1 MPMPGAGDSYF
12 YEWYVG
18 LKHVI
23 KMLNPDSGIKHVI
36 FQHDDYDTI
45 DDVVVEYTNG
55 DTQVCYQVKHN
66 IGTATPNNLTF
77 GSMLET
83 PKRKKGH
90 GAPKEK
96 KCLFEAMFWGWKK
109 AASDTTITPVLFTN
123 RKILDRRAGR
133 HLNGISYSAYAVN
146 DFIYQIQNII
156 QVQGDS
162 TDLVISDEAL
172 RCQWEELCN
181 TLSSVQRADLIA
193 FIKHFRIEA
202 NQPRLSDMRQSLV
215 DLIAQTFECNE
226 SIAWDLFAKLLVGLT
241 DWTTTERKNR
251 EVKLED
257 VYSVLSIEPDLDD
270 SQHRLIPPYPFFES
284 RRSFCE
290 TLVNQIKA
298 TKNKVVFVS
307 GNPGSGKTSVISF
320 IQSEYNLFS
329 LRYHTFRP
337 ISPEQRFY
345 NTDPGMCTQENLW
358 GTLLSQLR
366 KKLKGHLAEYK
377 VPVSNKLIS
386 IDTLRG
392 EVMRL
397 LGILAQDAVRSG
409 ERIYICI
416 DGIDHAARAN
426 TNVSFLDSLPTPEE
440 LPEGVCFII
449 VGQPIALYQ
458 EQYPLWLSTR
468 TDIEKADMPILNV
481 GDIEQLIMARA
492 NQFEDSAGDLAKLI
506 FEKTEGNNL
515 SAVFAVE
522 EIRSLHTLGEAVAH
536 YQQSGIC
543 GNIQQYYDKIWGYM
557 KNYLSNIIHSTIY
570 PESIVACPLLL
581 LNGRVNTRILA
592 QALKYGMSANDWSMV
607 LDRLFPLIVQT
618 DIEGEY
624 ALFHNDFRVFLMG
637 VIQPYQ
643 VRYKEI
649 ALALAEYL
657 LQNNEG
663 LLSYTMGITL
673 LQCADCN
680 EYIPKYFTPEFV
692 ISALAEGVSKN
703 RLDEFAHLSYRAACD
718 NKDYDGYRN
727 TYLSIKALHQHF
739 RYYEYYQKLYVSTD
753 YPEISAI
760 DISEIQ
766 ALPVAV
772 ENIESFSDVLVR
784 CSKLFSTQ
792 KADYKDRAIALYNKW
807 FAGLSPLAFVPLMP
821 DDITEENA
829 WEIRTSE
836 IGMFLQHWGTVAAE
850 LDIPLHKINGNKSEI
865 DSYAEVSFG
874 DSYFACCIDHKK
886 YQLAQD
892 AIIAG
897 YVTQRAFSEKIED
910 IYYAEASQEF
920 DAILSRVKPNKEKP
934 SVNLLAQA
942 MKISIDPSYV
952 PEYSIL
958 ETSPKVT
965 RVYDEAC
972 FVLVL
977 KAFLLGR
984 REYATEDKE
993 LIKLS
998 DEYCSEI
1005 EGNNTEKD
1013 QACYLARVSVLLGKY
1028 YWNNTSQSDMF
1039 EGYAEWL
1046 LMADLRRSFDYSKA
1060 RRFLLF
1066 SLLHSKAMSTIGE
1079 KDDFIAALRT
1089 SLFEI
1094 DLLGMYYKTDILDF
1108 LAKQN
1113 RLDIIKE
1120 YIDAVYGENC
1130 IRISKDELKT
1140 DTHKRFLPY
1149 GNLVNPE
1156 LMSRFTAQLKWDV
1169 AGYLGSDE
1177 YAMYAPLKCFD
1188 AIVNLDPSK
1197 WNELGAR
1204 LYRQSQIADFSS
1216 NRASYEIKNSITKA
1230 AARTGLADYWD
1241 LRKWHDEFRLK
1252 PDHIYLALFEFIN
1265 NALDA
1270 ETLKAIWI
1278 LCCGIHS
1285 WYTQG
1290 ERQGTK
1296 CIYDACLKKSEDLN
1310 FDFNSFVSQ
1319 TTPHW
1324 MSIITHA
1331 SQGIIDI
1338 DEQNEYEAQK
1348 SAELAAIQSFY
1359 DSISVDEALESLI
1372 AIEHERWAQEH
1383 YNIVLNKIL
1392 ASEVSVNENLSKYL
1406 KSFCVYLQGKSWTTE
1421 KYDFIITTLLSALG
1435 DEAFWDLAE
1444 SIYSQ
1449 LSDYEYQTSM
1459 RNMQLLFNL
1468 KGGSNCQ
1475 ELEAL
1480 FDEEIKAQKIWAS
1493 GNGHF
1498 DLDFDEEHAEIV
1510 FADTPLTFYELTLYV
1525 LLEQAGTQNARKME
1539 SSIYA
1544 LYLLGLQFPQITD
1557 IIIGRWTS
1565 LSQNQQE
1572 CLLVVLA
1579 RWAVDGKCTDAMR
1592 RFVRDM
1598 YDNCAELTRK
1608 YYLHSILL
1616 KLQDPDIQSQTI
1628 TFNAPI
1634 NGYEL
1639 PHDGI
1644 AEKKSCYENFL
1655 SAMER
1660 HVKDTEID
1668 DIRKYIFEIS
1678 PLERYVKDPYAAD
1691 GDSMLPTIN
1700 TLPGNIFYDKEKSGE
1715 WSSIPIAIK
1724 KARLLPTED
1733 PFLLTEM
1740 PCMSFDENWFP
1751 IISIIHDKKEHEY
1764 LTPSE
1769 LNNIARYNVGQGK
1782 MVVAS
1787 CLWYPWGHKDGTI
1800 YIQSSKIGLPHDA
1813 FMNDDMDVCIGNLG
1827 LLANENAMDESF
1839 DSGIGDGGI
1848 SLFNRVCGNLKL
1860 YFGNCQIAPSSIW
1873 RDCLNCTPTEKN
1885 PYIWIDQSGNPVLRF
1900 ERIASPVRELL
1911 QEPYIR
1917 QPILFRWVC
1926 DKKWLNE
1933 VLRNNGLCLFHV
1945 CEQEPYPHL
1954 TE

>member
-1 MPMPGAGDSYF
+1 MPMPGAGDPYF

-18 LKHVI
+18 LENVI

-36 FQHDDYDTI
+36 FQHDEYDTI
-45 DDVVVEYTNG
+45 DDVVVEYANG
-55 DTQVCYQVKHN
+55 DAQVCYQVKHN
-66 IGTATPNNLTF
+66 IESATPVSITF
-77 GSMLET
+77 GSMLKSEE
-83 PKRKKGH
+83 
-90 GAPKEK
+90 EK
-96 KCLFEAMFWGWKK
+96 KCLFEAMLQGWKK
-109 AASDTTITPVLFTN
+109 ASTVSSTAIIPVLFTN
-123 RKILDRRAGR
+123 RRMLNRRAGR
-133 HLNGISYSAYAVN
+133 HLNGKPYSAYGIN
-146 DFIYQIQNII
+146 DFVLKMQKII
-156 QVQGDS
+156 QTQNGC

-172 RCQWEELCN
+172 HCQWKELCN
-181 TLSSVQRADLIA
+181 ALSAVQRADLIA
-193 FIKHFRIEA
+193 FIKYFRIEA
-202 NQPRLSDMRQSLV
+202 NQPSLGDMKQSLV
-215 DLIAQTFECNE
+215 DLIAQTFGCNE
-226 SIAWDLFAKLLVGLT
+226 SISWDLFSKLLLGLT
-241 DWTTTERKNR
+241 EWTTTERQNR

-270 SQHRLIPPYPFFES
+270 SQHRLIPPCPFFES
-284 RRSFCE
+284 RKAFCE
-290 TLVNQIKA
+290 TLVNQIRA
-298 TKNKVVFVS
+298 TKNKVVFIS

-345 NTDPGMCTQENLW
+345 NADPGMCTQENLW

-366 KKLKGHLAEYK
+366 KKFKGHLAEYK
-377 VPVSNKLIS
+377 VPVSNELVS
-386 IDTLRG
+386 IDKLRG

-397 LGILAQDAVRSG
+397 LGILVQDAVRSG

-426 TNVSFLDSLPTPEE
+426 TDVSFLDSLPTPEE

-458 EQYPLWLSTR
+458 GQYPLWLSTR

-481 GDIEQLIMARA
+481 GDIEQLIIARA
-492 NQFEDSAGDLAKLI
+492 NQFEDSTGDLAKLI

-522 EIRSLHTLGEAVAH
+522 EIRSLHTLEEAVAH

-557 KNYLSNIIHSTIY
+557 KDDLSNVIRSTIY

-581 LNGRVNTRILA
+581 MNGRVNTRILA

-637 VIQPYQ
+637 VIHPYQ

-673 LQCADCN
+673 LECADCN
-680 EYIPKYFTPEFV
+680 KYIPKYFTPEFV

-703 RLDEFAHLSYRAACD
+703 RMEEFAQLSYRAAC
-718 NKDYDGYRN
+718 NHRDYEGYRN
-727 TYLSIKALHQHF
+727 TYLSVKTLHQNY
-739 RYYEYYQKLYVSTD
+739 RYYEYYQKTYTSAD

-792 KADYKDRAIALYNKW
+792 KAAYKDRAIALYHKW
-807 FAGLSPLAFVPLMP
+807 FDGLSPLSFVPLLP

-829 WEIRTSE
+829 WELRTSDV
-836 IGMFLQHWGTVAAE
+836 GMFLQNWGSVAAE
-850 LDIPLHKINGNKSEI
+850 LDIPLHEIGDDKSEI
-865 DSYAEVSFG
+865 ESYAEVSFG
-874 DSYFACCIDHKK
+874 DPYFACCIEHKK
-886 YQLAQD
+886 YPLAQD
-892 AIIAG
+892 ALIAG

-910 IYYAEASQEF
+910 IYYDGASQEF
-920 DAILSRVKPNKEKP
+920 EEVLSRVKPNKEKP

-942 MKISIDPSYV
+942 MIISIDPSYV
-952 PEYSIL
+952 PKQSIL
-958 ETSPKVT
+958 ETSPQVT
-965 RVYDEAC
+965 RVYDESC

-984 REYATEDKE
+984 QKYDAEDKE

-1028 YWNNTSQSDMF
+1028 YWNNTSPSDMF

-1046 LMADLRRSFDYSKA
+1046 LMADLHRSFEYSKA
-1060 RRFLLF
+1060 RRFLLY
-1066 SLLHSKAMSTIGE
+1066 SLLHSKAVSPIGK
-1079 KDDFIAALRT
+1079 KDDFMVALRT

-1094 DLLGMYYKTDILDF
+1094 DLLGMYYKTYILDF
-1108 LAKQN
+1108 LAKRD
-1113 RLDIIKE
+1113 RLDVIKE

-1130 IRISKDELKT
+1130 SRISKDELKT

-1156 LMSRFTAQLKWDV
+1156 LMSQFTAQLKWDV

-1188 AIVNLDPSK
+1188 IIVNLDPSK

-1204 LYRQSQIADFSS
+1204 LYKQSQIADFSS
-1216 NRASYEIKNSITKA
+1216 NQASYEIKNSITKA
-1230 AARTGLADYWD
+1230 AARSGIADYWN
-1241 LRKWHDEFRLK
+1241 LRKWQDEFRLK

-1270 ETLKAIWI
+1270 DTLKAAWI

-1285 WYTQG
+1285 WYTQS

-1296 CIYDACLKKSEDLN
+1296 CIYDACLKKSQDLS

-1324 MSIITHA
+1324 MSIIAHA
-1331 SQGIIDI
+1331 SEAVIEIDAP
-1338 DEQNEYEAQK
+1338 NESVVQK
-1348 SAELAAIQSFY
+1348 TDELATMQSFY
-1359 DSISVDEALESLI
+1359 DSLSVDEAIESLI
-1372 AIEHERWAQEH
+1372 AVERERWAQEH

-1392 ASEVSVNENLSKYL
+1392 SSGVCINENLSKFL
-1406 KSFCVYLQGKSWTTE
+1406 KSFCIYLQGKSWTNE
-1421 KYDFIITTLLSALG
+1421 KYDFIITTLLSTLG
-1435 DEAFWDLAE
+1435 DEAFWALAE

-1468 KGGSNCQ
+1468 KGCSNCR
-1475 ELEAL
+1475 EMEEL
-1480 FDEEIKAQKIWAS
+1480 FDEEIKAQKAWAS

-1498 DLDFDEEHAEIV
+1498 DVDINEEHADIV
-1510 FADTPLTFYELTLYV
+1510 FSNAPLTFYEMALYI

-1539 SSIYA
+1539 CSIYA
-1544 LYLLGLQFPQITD
+1544 LYLLGLQFPQIMD
-1557 IIIGRWTS
+1557 IIIGLWTS

-1572 CLLVVLA
+1572 CLLVVLT
-1579 RWAVDGKCTDAMR
+1579 RWAVDGKCSDAMH

-1598 YDNCAELTRK
+1598 YDDCAELTRK

-1628 TFNAPI
+1628 TFNASI

-1644 AEKKSCYENFL
+1644 EERKSCYENFL
-1655 SAMER
+1655 SAIER
-1660 HVKDTEID
+1660 HVEDPDID
-1668 DIRKYIFEIS
+1668 DIRKYLFEIS

-1691 GDSMLPTIN
+1691 GDSRLPTIN

-1724 KARLLPTED
+1724 KARLLPAED
-1733 PFLLTEM
+1733 PFLLTEL
-1740 PCMSFDENWFP
+1740 PCMNFDENWFP
-1751 IISIIHDKKEHEY
+1751 SISVIHDKKEHEY
-1764 LTPSE
+1764 LTPSD
-1769 LNNIARYNVGQGK
+1769 LDNITRYNVGEDE

-1800 YIQSSKIGLPHDA
+1800 YIQSSKIGLLHDA
-1813 FMNDDMDVCIGNLG
+1813 FMSGDLDACIGNFG
-1827 LLANENAMDESF
+1827 LLANENAMVESF
-1839 DSGIGDGGI
+1839 DSGIDKGGV

-1873 RDCLNCTPTEKN
+1873 RNCLDCTPTEKN
-1885 PYIWIDQSGNPVLRF
+1885 PYIWINQSGNTVLRF

-1911 QEPYIR
+1911 REPYIR

-1926 DKKWLNE
+1926 DKKWLKE
-1933 VLRNNGLCLFHV
+1933 VLQNNNLCLFHV
-1945 CEQEPYPHL
+1945 CEQEPYPCL